1 MEYKPATSEE
11 IDTDLRDIKD
21 WFGDWEQLEAR
32 IKELKEQDAERAF
45 DRWSEERY
53 SIDGIAYRNSQP
65 ND

>member
-21 WFGDWEQLEAR
+21 WFGDWELLEAR

-53 SIDGIAYRNSQP
+53 SIDGIAYHNSQP
-65 ND
+65 

>member
-21 WFGDWEQLEAR
+21 WFGDWEQLEVR

-53 SIDGIAYRNSQP
+53 SIDGIAYHNSQP
-65 ND
+65 